1 MFILSTARENAA
13 PGSGINILLGAAVK
27 ILIYEAGFFTFFLL
41 SHPTFSFSYVAD
53 SRSSKT
59 PIHLSRPFGQI
70 SISITDMANSRP
82 ILHILILREL
92 IQYVIPTSYHTAL
105 TLLGAQVAPAEYGIY
120 QPATG
125 ATSA

>member
-1 MFILSTARENAA
+1 MELASSLSFCSPT
-13 PGSGINILLGAAVK
+13 PL
-27 ILIYEAGFFTFFLL
+27 FL
-41 SHPTFSFSYVAD
+41 SQYVAD

-70 SISITDMANSRP
+70 SIIITDMANSRP